1 MRKRPIVVGAV
12 ALVLVAAGAFVGIRW
27 WQDTHTTDLQQAA
40 AFAPADA
47 QRLSW
52 TDWAGVRAEVGTG
65 DLEQLLDAGFDADL
79 TSASALLSS
88 APLLQARF
96 GFSPATAEWELF
108 SQSESGAVVIVR
120 TPDDADFDE
129 IADTLEET
137 GFTRP
142 DEADG
147 VWAGGADLLPE
158 VGASLTPELQYVALD
173 ADDHLVLTSDVSG
186 YLAETV
192 DGLGDGDLPAPMG
205 DVLAASGEP
214 LTASV
219 YDGAYTCSALAMS
232 QADAG
237 DQELADRLIAEA
249 GEVNP
254 VASFAMSVQP
264 DRGVRVVLA
273 FENAD
278 QARTNADSRAV
289 LAEGPAPG
297 QGGAFSDRFT
307 VESVTADGDLVTMEL
322 EPKDGTFV
330 LSDLTNGPVLFAT
343 C

>member
-1 MRKRPIVVGAV
+1 MRRRPLIVGAV
-12 ALVLVAAGAFVGIRW
+12 VLVLVAGAAVVGVRW
-27 WQDTHTTDLQQAA
+27 WQGSGGSDLAQAVE
-40 AFAPADA
+40 FAPYDA

-52 TDWAGVRAEVGTG
+52 TDWADVRAEVGT
-65 DLEQLLDAGFDADL
+65 DDVRDLLDAGFDADL
-79 TSASALLSS
+79 TSASALIES

-120 TPDDADFDE
+120 VPDDTDFADV
-129 IADTLEET
+129 ADTLEET

-142 DEADG
+142 DDDGG
-147 VWAGGADLLPE
+147 VWMGGAQLLPS
-158 VGASLTPELQYVALD
+158 VGARLTPELQYIALD
-173 ADDHLVLTSDVSG
+173 AANRLVLTSDTEA

-192 DGLGDGDLPAPMG
+192 DTLRDGEPPAAMT
-205 DVLAASGEP
+205 DVVAASGDA

-219 YDGAYTCSALAMS
+219 YDGTYTCSALAMS
-232 QADAG
+232 QADAA
-237 DQELADRLIAEA
+237 DQELADRLVAEA

-254 VASFAMSVQP
+254 ISAFAMSVQP
-264 DRGVRVVLA
+264 DRGVRVAMA
-273 FENAD
+273 FENDD

-297 QGGAFSDRFT
+297 QGGEFGDRFA
-307 VESVTADGDLVTMEL
+307 VDSVTADGDVVTMDL
-322 EPKDGTFV
+322 EPKEGTFV
-330 LSDLTNGPVLFAT
+330 FSDLASGPVLFAT

>member
-1 MRKRPIVVGAV
+1 MRKRPIIVGAV
-12 ALVLVAAGAFVGIRW
+12 ALLLVAAGAFVGVRW
-27 WQDTHTTDLQQAA
+27 WQDTHTSDLQQAA

-52 TDWAGVRAEVGTG
+52 TDWAGVREEVGTD
-65 DLEQLLDAGFDADL
+65 DLQELMDAGFDADL
-79 TSASALLSS
+79 VSASALVSS
-88 APLLQARF
+88 APLLEARF

-108 SQSESGAVVIVR
+108 SQSESGAVVILRV
-120 TPDDADFDE
+120 PDDTDFDD
-129 IADTLEET
+129 IADTLEKT
-137 GFTRP
+137 GFNRP

-147 VWAGGADLLPE
+147 VWMGGADLLPD
-158 VGASLTPELQYVALD
+158 VGAGLTPELQYVALD

-186 YLAETV
+186 YLEETV

-205 DVLAASGEP
+205 EVLAASGEP

-232 QADAG
+232 QADTG

-254 VASFAMSVQP
+254 VAAFAMSVQP
-264 DRGVRVVLA
+264 DRGIRVALA

-297 QGGAFSDRFT
+297 QGGSFGDRFT
-307 VESVTADGDLVTMEL
+307 VDSVIADGDVVTMEL
-322 EPKDGTFV
+322 DPKEGSFV
-330 LSDLTNGPVLFAT
+330 LSDLTSGPVLFAT

>member
-1 MRKRPIVVGAV
+1 VRKRPIVVGAV
-12 ALVLVAAGAFVGIRW
+12 ALVLVAVGAFVGVRS
-27 WQDTHTTDLQQAA
+27 WQDTHTTDLQQAV

-52 TDWAGVRAEVGTG
+52 TDWAGVRAEVGTD
-65 DLEQLLDAGFDADL
+65 DLQGLLDAGFDADL
-79 TSASALLSS
+79 TSASALVSS

-96 GFSPATAEWELF
+96 GFSPANAEWELF

-142 DEADG
+142 DEAGG
-147 VWAGGADLLPE
+147 VWTGGADLLPD
-158 VGASLTPELQYVALD
+158 VGSDLTPELQYVALD

-192 DGLGDGDLPAPMG
+192 EGLGEGDLPAPMG

-254 VASFAMSVQP
+254 VADFAMSVQP

-273 FENAD
+273 FGNAD

-297 QGGAFSDRFT
+297 QGGTFSDRFT
-307 VESVTADGDLVTMEL
+307 VDSVTADGDLVTLEL
-322 EPKDGTFV
+322 EPKDGSFV
-330 LSDLTNGPVLFAT
+330 LSDLTSGPVLFAT